1 MDTFEITLSPE
12 MRALLKAAIGKSRPL
27 SVIAREIK
35 RDWLKPNYAA
45 KPYLDAMTALNAIDD
60 DYYYDSGKSVV
71 RYFLSNASSW
81 RGDKA
86 KAIKAELKAM
96 L

>member
-1 MDTFEITLSPE
+1 
-12 MRALLKAAIGKSRPL
+12 MRS
-27 SVIAREIK
+27 IATIAYEIK
-35 RDWLKPNYAA
+35 KDWSNVNYAA

-60 DYYYDSGKSVV
+60 DYYYDNGKSVV

>member
-1 MDTFEITLSPE
+1 
-12 MRALLKAAIGKSRPL
+12 MRSIST
-27 SVIAREIK
+27 IAYEIK
-35 RDWLKPNYAA
+35 KDWPNVNYAA

>member
-1 MDTFEITLSPE
+1 
-12 MRALLKAAIGKSRPL
+12 MRS
-27 SVIAREIK
+27 IATIAYEIK
-35 RDWLKPNYAA
+35 KDWLNVNYAA

-60 DYYYDSGKSVV
+60 GYYYDSGKSVV

>member
-1 MDTFEITLSPE
+1 
-12 MRALLKAAIGKSRPL
+12 MRSIST
-27 SVIAREIK
+27 IACEIK

-45 KPYLDAMTALNAIDD
+45 IPYLNAMRVISDINDKYGYDDARSI
-60 DYYYDSGKSVV
+60 V

-86 KAIKAELKAM
+86 KAIKSELKAM

>member
-27 SVIAREIK
+27 SVIAREI
-35 RDWLKPNYAA
+35 RTDWLKPNYAA
-45 KPYLDAMTALNAIDD
+45 IPYINAMRVISDIDD
-60 DYYYDSGKSVV
+60 KYGYDDARSIV

>member
-1 MDTFEITLSPE
+1 
-12 MRALLKAAIGKSRPL
+12 MRNISAI
-27 SVIAREIK
+27 ACEIK

-45 KPYLDAMTALNAIDD
+45 IPYLNAMRVISDINDKYGYDDARSI
-60 DYYYDSGKSVV
+60 V

-81 RGDKA
+81 RGEKA
-86 KAIKAELKAM
+86 KAIKTELKAM

>member
-1 MDTFEITLSPE
+1 
-12 MRALLKAAIGKSRPL
+12 MRSIAAI
-27 SVIAREIK
+27 AYEIK
-35 RDWLKPNYAA
+35 KDWSNVNYAA

>member
-1 MDTFEITLSPE
+1 
-12 MRALLKAAIGKSRPL
+12 MRS
-27 SVIAREIK
+27 IATIAYEIK
-35 RDWLKPNYAA
+35 KDWSNVHYAA

>member
-1 MDTFEITLSPE
+1 
-12 MRALLKAAIGKSRPL
+12 MRS
-27 SVIAREIK
+27 IATIAYEIK
-35 RDWLKPNYAA
+35 KDWLNVNYAA

>member
-1 MDTFEITLSPE
+1 
-12 MRALLKAAIGKSRPL
+12 MRS
-27 SVIAREIK
+27 IATIAYEIK
-35 RDWLKPNYAA
+35 KDWSNVNYAA
-45 KPYLDAMTALNAIDD
+45 KPYLDAMTELNAIGDN
-60 DYYYDSGKSVV
+60 YYYDSGKSVV